1 MDFAFDDW
9 RKLHRQSGR
18 LECYLTPKLLGT
30 AST

>member
-18 LECYLTPKLLGT
+18 LEHFVTPKLLEERT
-30 AST
+30 L